1 MFDKPNAENFAFGG
15 DVTSMDNYVN
25 IWAIY
30 EAEGVNVVGG
40 PNKEA
45 DLQKICQGT
54 AGDSTAEARKIA
66 CQHIT
71 FMNNISTLPV
81 KSSKLY
87 GQIALANR
95 F

>member
-1 MFDKPNAENFAFGG
+1 M
-15 DVTSMDNYVN
+15 TSVDIYVK
-25 IWAIY
+25 IRAIY
-30 EAEGVNVVGG
+30 EAEGAKVVGG
-40 PNKEA
+40 PDKEA

-66 CQHIT
+66 CQYIT
-71 FMNNISTLPV
+71 FMNKISTLPV